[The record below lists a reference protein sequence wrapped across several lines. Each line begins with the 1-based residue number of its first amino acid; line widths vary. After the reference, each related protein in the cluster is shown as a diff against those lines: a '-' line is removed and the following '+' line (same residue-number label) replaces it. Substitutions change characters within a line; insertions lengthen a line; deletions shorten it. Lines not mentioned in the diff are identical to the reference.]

1 MKSLSFY
8 EQQHFQ
14 KLLQQEGQIKYLF
27 DDFVRRVS
35 PLLSKWSNHGG
46 DHVWVKNLR
55 VENAIDKELSE
66 LHSSLL
72 GFITDSTIQSW
83 NRGNRKADDL
93 VKGYIEGMSVS
104 EALREMMFARNADAL
119 NALLRRKDNNGFTVS
134 DRVWKVADGLKD
146 NLEYYLSSGVSA
158 GRPATLI
165 GQDVRQLLNEPDR
178 RFRRVRDEEGKLVM
192 SKPMA
197 DYHPG
202 QGVYRSAYKN
212 ALRLTATQTNIG
224 YRQADHD
231 RWQKM
236 DFVLGIEIKRS
247 NNHKGPCKICD
258 AMVGK
263 YPKGFVFTGFH
274 PFCICYAT
282 PIMMNHEEFASFLL
296 DEKIPEGKIITSLPA
311 GAEKFIRDNE
321 EQLSMTKPY
330 WYKDNFIG
338 ENKMRVLVFGSNKK
352 EKRIKT
358 DEEKADIQKR
368 WNIRSNLRKLQNAQT
383 EARRFNINTASVDS
397 LERMLLSGK
406 NIPNTIVQTS
416 LKSLQEKI
424 EYGATDIF
432 GEWNIADEIRA
443 LSDDKYIAF
452 LKYLERYREIQDSN
466 DYLQPGY
473 GRDKAI
479 NELRKLWEQKGE
491 ESFKPLTRIHYW
503 ITSQKTVISETERKQ
518 IWMHKDGGY
527 IRTSN
532 SFKIN
537 GCLRNKTKYDR
548 SSGESWIP
556 DDDITMQYLDKVIS
570 KNRMP
575 VNTTVYR
582 MVDEDWLAKQVG
594 TEYFKT
600 LEEFLNA
607 VKKVNNTIIS
617 DGGYI
622 STSCIDNLFHR
633 RPIKLQIRV
642 RKGMPCYISTNDI
655 ESEIIFGRD
664 SKLYITKIDTK
675 ESGITIECEISQ

>member
-46 DHVWVKNLR
+46 DRVWVKNLR

-66 LHSSLL
+66 LHNSLL
-72 GFITDSTIQSW
+72 NFITDSTVQSW

-104 EALREMMFARNADAL
+104 EALRERMFARNADAL

-263 YPKGFVFTGFH
+263 YPKGFLFTGFH
-274 PFCICYAT
+274 PFCICFAV
-282 PIMMNHEEFASFLL
+282 PVMMDQEEFANFLL
-296 DEKIPEGKIITSLPA
+296 NEKKPRASIICTIPA
-311 GAEKFIRDNE
+311 GARAFIADHPQMEQSFVFRDNRAYFAE
-321 EQLSMTKPY
+321 NSLSSLLAKAGKLGIRTERYEQALAHGQYPEML
-330 WYKDNFIG
+330 IHA
-338 ENKMRVLVFGSNKK
+338 L
-352 EKRIKT
+352 KT
-358 DEEKADIQKR
+358 DIERKEETIRQVGELYKAI
-368 WNIRSNLRKLQNAQT
+368 
-383 EARRFNINTASVDS
+383 EAV
-397 LERMLLSGK
+397 
-406 NIPNTIVQTS
+406 
-416 LKSLQEKI
+416 EK
-424 EYGATDIF
+424 
-432 GEWNIADEIRA
+432 EIRMNA
-443 LSDDKYIAF
+443 KF
-452 LKYLERYREIQDSN
+452 
-466 DYLQPGY
+466 
-473 GRDKAI
+473 
-479 NELRKLWEQKGE
+479 
-491 ESFKPLTRIHYW
+491 
-503 ITSQKTVISETERKQ
+503 ET
-518 IWMHKDGGY
+518 
-527 IRTSN
+527 
-532 SFKIN
+532 
-537 GCLRNKTKYDR
+537 
-548 SSGESWIP
+548 
-556 DDDITMQYLDKVIS
+556 
-570 KNRMP
+570 
-575 VNTTVYR
+575 
-582 MVDEDWLAKQVG
+582 
-594 TEYFKT
+594 
-600 LEEFLNA
+600 A
-607 VKKVNNTIIS
+607 VV
-617 DGGYI
+617 
-622 STSCIDNLFHR
+622 
-633 RPIKLQIRV
+633 
-642 RKGMPCYISTNDI
+642 
-655 ESEIIFGRD
+655 FGRD
-664 SKLYITKIDTK
+664 GRKLLDKRGQARSVAFTAEECRCMKDAIMTHNHPSGWSYPGKSIMRMGNSFSKEDISLAVRYNLSEVRAVTPIYTFVLKRPEEGWEITSDRFREIYKTVYKSVREETDTYVEKMEYSTLSCDRANVVFFHKINK
-675 ESGITIECEISQ
+675 QIARMLGWKYSKRRN